1 MCIDLKNEQM
11 SFRTKNSRYVRKEV
25 MDLNGT
31 IKTLIRGRGYGFI
44 SAEDGREIFF
54 HQTDLVDVEFDSLEE
69 EQQVQFDVEKGTK
82 GPKAVN
88 VKLSTE

>member
-1 MCIDLKNEQM
+1 M
-11 SFRTKNSRYVRKEV
+11 
-25 MDLNGT
+25 NGK

-44 SAEDGREIFF
+44 EAEDGREIFF
-54 HQTDLVDVEFDSLEE
+54 HRSDLIDVEFDSLGE

-88 VKLSTE
+88 VKLAAE

>member
-1 MCIDLKNEQM
+1 MIGLKG
-11 SFRTKNSRYVRKEV
+11 K
-25 MDLNGT
+25 

-54 HQTDLVDVEFDSLEE
+54 HRTDLIDIEFDSLEE

-88 VKLSTE
+88 VKPFAE

>member
-1 MCIDLKNEQM
+1 M
-11 SFRTKNSRYVRKEV
+11 
-25 MDLNGT
+25 NGK

-44 SAEDGREIFF
+44 EAEDGREIFF
-54 HQTDLVDVEFDSLEE
+54 HRSDLIDVEFDSLGE

-88 VKLSTE
+88 VKLSAE